1 MAIEFEYDP
10 EKSQRNLDK
19 HGIDFETA
27 QLLWTDTYRVELQ
40 ARSDVEPRSLV
51 IGKIQEK
58 HWSAI
63 ITYRDQDIRI
73 ISVRRSRKDEV
84 LLYEG

>member
-1 MAIEFEYDP
+1 MAIQFEYDP
-10 EKSQRNLDK
+10 EKSQLNLDK

-27 QLLWTDTYRVELQ
+27 QLLWTDTCRVELQ

-84 LLYEG
+84 LLYES